1 MADFRVDMNKATPY
15 DDLAKQQEQAYGLPE
30 GSLKLVM
37 MIENR
42 NNPQNRVSPKGASG
56 VMQIMPANFKAL
68 GITDPNDP
76 AQSMKGAAMLL
87 SDSLKRYNG
96 NMGAALADYNGG
108 PKVAEQYLAGKQL
121 NPETSDYLKY
131 AEGYMDF
138 QKPSTYG
145 KTVEGAAVDQATQFA
160 PSDLNEGQPGVEQ
173 DSGEFVDGIQQS
185 LDIQLEEMAKYRDLS
200 LGDAA
205 KFGFGETLTSALA
218 HAFTREDDPEFE
230 LTQQHFDTIKQQFP
244 GGLTAADEKRIYNSR
259 SDADLAYNTSRI
271 QEQQEFGKKLQQQT
285 GWNKAGAYAG
295 VMAGNLAD
303 PAALPLG
310 SFGMAGRVIKGT
322 GVLASAGRM
331 AVEGAVGAGLASPII
346 QKLDKGDVSAGEVL
360 QHMGTGAIFGAG
372 LGAAGKVLFKGK
384 GAFDSELDTRII
396 DRTTGND
403 GPDAIPTGNEGLA
416 VNFRDAAD
424 TVEGPSGEIVGVG
437 PTAVIKSAESWD
449 ESVSPAMQKVIDR
462 RKAWYG
468 SELRQKMTGWADSE
482 NVQLARSK
490 SKVARFVGSQWAGD
504 AAGLGK
510 QSARNAAV
518 IKEQL
523 KDNLEFEFTPAMK
536 EYFEAGLSPQEKL
549 DYMAGGA
556 DAARANFSREVQ
568 MERFRHRQYRLANE
582 GKSKGYTSEA
592 PAHIQRAASALDQL
606 YAKTKAMHIEANT
619 EHASIL
625 KDSDSV
631 GYIEQKPDFVKINQA
646 TPEQRKAWLDMVKD
660 DYRAEV
666 TAKISKMRQDKADW
680 IAQAFARAEQD
691 VDAKWV
697 ESFLKDPEAYFDKS
711 VEKLSKKLHTEM
723 ERRASHW
730 WENALAD
737 PEARYQN
744 SEASLLTLAKEL
756 ADERLGG
763 QTVDA
768 EMIKG
773 FQKALTEKWA
783 DTSRRELNMLNSREV
798 NGEQLTL
805 LDMFN
810 HDVFAA
816 TKRTI
821 NSTAGRVAMAKMGWQ
836 TEQDIADTLS
846 AMRQSGAT
854 VREVE
859 AAKNVSD
866 IILNR
871 AKGLDD
877 SPLARAASNLTHSAM
892 MGKLGFSVLADFPT
906 AIANLGIGGIFDA
919 LGEMGHK
926 VVDGSMFVRN
936 GRLTKVG
943 SDLDGYMKGLM
954 GHDNELWVPQAMSA
968 DGFAMEAGGSLL
980 RRTEASARM
989 TNTLSGANAL
999 TKMIGT
1005 GVTKASNKKLHT
1017 VLRTGKGISEER
1029 LADVG
1034 IHGPEFKR
1042 IKSQFDKYATK
1053 EEFGLDKWDD
1063 PLAKETLISA
1073 AHRFANQGTMN
1084 KAYAGDLPQW
1094 TRNNVMGWLFSR
1106 FRAIGIK
1113 AQEKVLVRNLT
1124 LADSNT
1130 AALMI
1135 GGAAFAT
1142 LLAYARIHMDAATSK
1157 DGKKVLNDRLTPI
1170 GLADQVTRF
1179 TSVLGL
1185 ASEGTNLLQ
1194 MMTGG
1199 GVQGGS
1205 DTPLTGAIG
1214 NLTDAVSKAGQAAT
1228 GNAEW
1233 SDAGQAGMK
1242 LLPGANTYQMLMLKK
1257 AIDD

>member
-1 MADFRVDMNKATPY
+1 MANFRPDMNKPTPY
-15 DDLAKQQEQAYGLPE
+15 DGIATEQEKAYGLPE

-56 VMQIMPANFKAL
+56 VMQIMPANYKAL

-76 AQSMKGAAMLL
+76 VQSMKGAAQLL

-108 PKVAEQYLAGKQL
+108 PKVAEQYLAGKKL
-121 NPETSDYLKY
+121 NPETTDYLKY
-131 AEGYMDF
+131 AEGYLGGG
-138 QKPSTYG
+138 KTSTYG
-145 KTVEGAAVDQATQFA
+145 KTVIGAAVDETSQFA
-160 PSDLNEGQPGVEQ
+160 PSDLNEGQAGVEQ
-173 DSGEFVDGIQQS
+173 DSDKFVDGIGES
-185 LDIQLEEMAKYRDLS
+185 LDIQMEEMAKYHDLS
-200 LGDAA
+200 LNDAISY
-205 KFGFGETLTSALA
+205 GFGETLTTAVG
-218 HAFTREDDPEFE
+218 HAFTREEDDSFE
-230 LTQQHFDTIKQQFP
+230 LTQDNFDRIKQQFP
-244 GGLTAADEKRIYNSR
+244 GGLSAADEKRIYNAR
-259 SDADLAYNTSRI
+259 SESDLEYQTQRIAD
-271 QEQQEFGKKLQQQT
+271 QQEFGQRLAQQT
-285 GWNKAGAYAG
+285 GWSKAGAYAG
-295 VMAGNLAD
+295 VLAGNLAD
-303 PAALPLG
+303 PVALPAG
-310 SFGMAGRVIKGT
+310 TFGIAGRAIKG
-322 GVLASAGRM
+322 GSVLASAGRM
-331 AVEGAVGAGLASPII
+331 AVEGAAGAAIVSPVI
-346 QKLDKGDVSAGEVL
+346 QKIDKGSVSGGEVL
-360 QHMGTGAIFGAG
+360 QHMGAGAIFGAG
-372 LGAAGKVLFKGK
+372 LGVAGKVLFKGK

-396 DRTTGND
+396 DRTTGE
-403 GPDAIPTGNEGLA
+403 GPDVIPTGNEGLA
-416 VNFRDAAD
+416 VNFRDAVD
-424 TVEGPSGEIVGVG
+424 TAEGPSGEIVGVG
-437 PTAVIKSAESWD
+437 PTAVIQSAKNWD
-449 ESVSPAMQKVIDR
+449 ESVSPAMQRVIDR

-490 SKVARFVGSQWAGD
+490 SKVARFVGSMWAGD

-510 QSARNAAV
+510 QSARNVAV
-518 IKEQL
+518 LKEQL
-523 KDNLEFEFTPAMK
+523 KDNLEFEYTPAMK
-536 EYFEAGLSPQEKL
+536 EFFESSLSPQEKI

-556 DAARANFSREVQ
+556 DAARARWSREVQ
-568 MERFRHRQYRLANE
+568 MERYKHRQYRSSNE
-582 GKSKGYTSEA
+582 GESDGYTSEA
-592 PAHIQRAASALDQL
+592 PASVQRAAAALDNL
-606 YAKTKAMHIEANT
+606 YAKTKAMHMEANT

-631 GYIEQKPDFVKINQA
+631 GYIEQKPDFVKINRA

-660 DYRAEV
+660 DYRSEV
-666 TAKISKMRQDKADW
+666 IAKISNMRKDKAEW
-680 IAQAFARAEQD
+680 IQNAYARAEQD
-691 VDAKWV
+691 VDAPWV
-697 ESFLKDPEAYFDKS
+697 NDFLKNPESYFDKS
-711 VEKLSKKLHTEM
+711 VERLSKKLHTEM
-723 ERRASHW
+723 EKRASHW

-821 NSTAGRVAMAKMGWQ
+821 NSTSGRVAMAKMGWQ

-859 AAKNVSD
+859 AARNVSD
-866 IILNR
+866 ILLNR

-877 SPLARAASNLTHSAM
+877 SPLARSLSNLTHSAM

-906 AIANLGIGGIFDA
+906 AIANLGIGGMFDA
-919 LGEMGHK
+919 LGHMGGK

-943 SDLDGYMKGLM
+943 TDLDVYMKGLM

-980 RRTEASARM
+980 RRTEAGSRM

-1005 GVTKASNKKLHT
+1005 GVTRASNKKLHT
-1017 VLRTGKGISEER
+1017 VLRTGKGITEER
-1029 LADVG
+1029 LADIG
-1034 IHGPEFKR
+1034 LHGPELAR
-1042 IKSQFDKYATK
+1042 IRKQFEQFAGK
-1053 EEFGLDKWDD
+1053 EDFGLDKWTD

-1073 AHRFANQGTMN
+1073 AHRFGTQGTMTRS
-1084 KAYAGDLPQW
+1084 YAGDLPQW
-1094 TRNNVMGWLFSR
+1094 TRNNVIGWLFSR

-1113 AQEKVLVRNLT
+1113 AQEKVLVRNMT

-1130 AALMI
+1130 AAMMI
-1135 GGAAFAT
+1135 GGVAFAT
-1142 LLAYARIHMDAATSK
+1142 MLSYARIHMDAATSK
-1157 DGKKVLNDRLTPI
+1157 DGKKVLKERLTPLGI
-1170 GLADQVTRF
+1170 ADQVTRF

-1185 ASEGTNLLQ
+1185 ASEGTNLLSL
-1194 MMTGG
+1194 MTGG

-1205 DTPLTGAIG
+1205 DTPLTGAVG
-1214 NLTDAVSKAGQAAT
+1214 NLTDAVTKAGQAAT

-1233 SDAGQAGMK
+1233 SDAGKAGMK